1 MGIPSYFAHIVKQYK
16 NVIKPFLKQEMLVNN
31 LYLDCNSIIYDAV
44 HSGLTD
50 ETLIIDA
57 VCVKLCFYFRL
68 LNPSQRVIIAFDG
81 VAPVAKLDQ
90 QRRRRFMTWYQKQT
104 DQSKTA
110 SFNTASITPGTHFM
124 QQLSTRIKQRFRNPG
139 EFGLKEII
147 VSASDEVGEG
157 EHKIYAYIRANAAYH
172 KDTLTVIYGLD
183 ADLIML
189 TLNHLHVAPK
199 MYLFRETPEFIKHI
213 DRTLNPNEMY
223 VLDIPIFAE
232 SIAQELKPSLKDKKK
247 SILTA
252 FNELTVSVA
261 TDYKYNY
268 NYVFDYIFMCF
279 FLGNDFMPHFPALN
293 IRTKGIERLI
303 NAYYLVFKDTTETL
317 TINQTTIQWHN
328 VRKLLTYLSEHEHN
342 YLTEEYKV
350 RGKMSHR
357 LKTIQR
363 SNQQQQ
369 QQEDDAMLVNLPLL
383 EREVELKINPSKPM
397 WQHRYYTSL
406 FKSPFPLQ
414 DICLNYMQGL
424 EWNLNY
430 YSTGCLDWQWTF
442 KYAYPPLL
450 AELVMALPPTNLY
463 SFFTKKNSINTAVHP
478 LVQLSYVI
486 PKEDLTCFLPASLTD
501 TLVKQHAAWYIGRG
515 EDVTF
520 QWAYCKFLWEAHVNL
535 PEIDL
540 PALEKIVKD
549 YII

>member
-16 NVIKPFLKQEMLVNN
+16 NVIKPFIKQEMVVDN

-57 VCVKLCFYFRL
+57 VCLKLCYYLRL
-68 LNPSQRVIIAFDG
+68 LKPSQRVIIAFDG

-104 DQSKTA
+104 DQLKPAT

-124 QQLSTRIKQRFRNPG
+124 QQLSTRIKQRFHNPH
-139 EFGLKEII
+139 EFDLKDII

-157 EHKIYAYIRANAAYH
+157 EHKIYAYIRANAVYH

-232 SIAQELKPSLKDKKK
+232 CIAQELKPSTIG
-247 SILTA
+247 ILPA
-252 FNELTVSVA
+252 FNQLSVSA
-261 TDYKYNY
+261 TTTDY

-303 NAYYLVFKDTTETL
+303 NAYYVVFKDTTDTL
-317 TINQTTIQWHN
+317 TINQTKIQWHN

-342 YLTEEYKV
+342 YLTEEYNV

-357 LKTIQR
+357 LKTIKR
-363 SNQQQQ
+363 SNSNNHQ
-369 QQEDDAMLVNLPLL
+369 QQEDDMLINLPLL
-383 EREVELKINPSKPM
+383 ERDVELRINPSKPM

-414 DICLNYMQGL
+414 DICINYLQGL

-430 YSTGCLDWQWTF
+430 YSTGCLDWRWTF

-463 SFFTKKNSINTAVHP
+463 SFFSKKNSINTAVHP

-501 TLVKQHAAWYIGRG
+501 TLVKQHAVWYIGRG
-515 EDVTF
+515 EEVTF
-520 QWAYCKFLWEAHVNL
+520 QWAFCKFLWEAHVNL

-540 PALEKIVKD
+540 PALEKIVKE
-549 YII
+549 YIK